1 MNILSESGLRY
12 NYGQLAAKNREKCAG
27 ETIHFIDSTPVEVCK
42 NNKILRHKV
51 ARDCTSRGKS
61 TKGWFFGFKL
71 HGVCTADMIVESLT
85 FTTGSV
91 HDSKMAQKLTKG
103 IIGKAFS
110 NGESACFRHADKEL
124 ENAGIIVKEPKAG
137 DS

>member
-1 MNILSESGLRY
+1 MNILSESGLCY
-12 NYGQLAAKNREKCAG
+12 NCGQLAAKNREKCAG

-51 ARDCTSRGKS
+51 ARDCTSRGKL

-103 IIGKAFS
+103 IIGKAFA
-110 NGESACFRHADKEL
+110 NREKAVVLSARIKSWKMPE
-124 ENAGIIVKEPKAG
+124 
-137 DS
+137 

>member
-1 MNILSESGLRY
+1 
-12 NYGQLAAKNREKCAG
+12 
-27 ETIHFIDSTPVEVCK
+27 
-42 NNKILRHKV
+42 
-51 ARDCTSRGKS
+51 
-61 TKGWFFGFKL
+61 
-71 HGVCTADMIVESLT
+71 MIVESLT

-91 HDSKMAQKLTKG
+91 HDSKMAQKLTKD

-110 NGESACFRHADKEL
+110 NGESGCFRRADKEL